1 LTVTEPDLAA
11 GWELALAVTVTE
23 PSPWPERGDTCNHD
37 ASLAAVQLH
46 SRAAVTL
53 IVAPPP
59 PAGNGAPDE
68 ATVA

>member
-23 PSPWPERGDTCNHD
+23 PSPWPERGDTCNQD